1 MNHKIDDATTPEE
14 MRAALFRAMRY
25 SSIVHRSFNTADY
38 KGLNG
43 EDRYTLLAYHAVK
56 LAEELQELLIEQTMT
71 QTRPIVIATNPQS

>member
-14 MRAALFRAMRY
+14 MRAALFRVKRY
-25 SSIVHRSFNTADY
+25 NNTVWGAFDAADH
-38 KGLNG
+38 KGLDG

-71 QTRPIVIATNPQS
+71 QIRPIVIATNPQS

>member
-14 MRAALFRAMRY
+14 MRAALFRRCY

-71 QTRPIVIATNPQS
+71 QIRPIVIATNPQS

>member
-1 MNHKIDDATTPEE
+1 
-14 MRAALFRAMRY
+14 MRY

-56 LAEELQELLIEQTMT
+56 LAEELQ
-71 QTRPIVIATNPQS
+71 NY